1 MMTRRRWLL
10 IGAAVLMIA
19 GCASGSGAPTAP
31 PSVNVTGKWAGSW
44 QFSPVSAGSGQVS
57 MDLTQTGADVTG
69 TTHVS
74 GPAVNQPTTV
84 RERWWQRIPARRANF
99 RHVRGHGRSDDGN
112 VSGVP
117 GDGDPDPP
125 EVGVKAVVSP
135 DPHFRVER
143 SHLESTE
150 GGTG

>member
-1 MMTRRRWLL
+1 LHKEIVMMTRRRWLL

-19 GCASGSGAPTAP
+19 GCASGSGTPTAP

-84 RERWWQRIPARRANF
+84 QGTVVGNEFRLAGRISGTF
-99 RHVRGHGRSDDGN
+99 VVTGDQMTGN
-112 VSGVP
+112 VNGMLP
-117 GDGDPDPP
+117 ATATLTRQ
-125 EVGVKAVVSP
+125 K
-135 DPHFRVER
+135 
-143 SHLESTE
+143 
-150 GGTG
+150 